1 MPMARPQTVWR
12 ARRSGPASKAWKT
25 GTSGQMLKITAQV
38 SGTPS
43 ARASEGLA
51 ESFSRPTP
59 QESATPEGPLGRSA
73 LALGNASRD
82 IGRQLPLVVEV
93 VALDPGLAL
102 GGEEEGPLLLRDGRH
117 ISGP

>member
-12 ARRSGPASKAWKT
+12 ARRSGPASRAWKT

-43 ARASEGLA
+43 ARAEG
-51 ESFSRPTP
+51 S
-59 QESATPEGPLGRSA
+59 LGRSA

-82 IGRQLPLVVEV
+82 IGRQLPPVVEV

>member
-12 ARRSGPASKAWKT
+12 ALRSGPASRAWKT

-43 ARASEGLA
+43 
-51 ESFSRPTP
+51 T
-59 QESATPEGPLGRSA
+59 SAPEGPLGRSA

-117 ISGP
+117 VSGP